1 MLRDV
6 WLVIESVDLGWASR
20 HEQLDHVL
28 RLGGEMGRLRRQ
40 GRHSLFADLFR
51 RCEERRIGQGSRE
64 PEGPE
69 PRSNSP
75 K

>member
-1 MLRDV
+1 MLRDIRFM
-6 WLVIESVDLGWASR
+6 IESVDLGWASR

-40 GRHSLFADLFR
+40 GRYSLFADFLR
-51 RCEERRIGQGSRE
+51 GGEERRIRQDSRE
-64 PEGPE
+64 PEGSE
-69 PRSNSP
+69 PRSNPP